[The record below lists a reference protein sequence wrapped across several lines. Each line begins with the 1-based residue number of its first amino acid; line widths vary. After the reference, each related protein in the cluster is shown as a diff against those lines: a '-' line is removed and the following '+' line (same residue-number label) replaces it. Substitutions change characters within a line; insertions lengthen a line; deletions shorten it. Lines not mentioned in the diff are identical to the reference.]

1 MNSFNEIIEKS
12 DSICILGHINP
23 DGDCLG
29 STLGIYN
36 YIKNKYNDKK
46 KLKVYLEEA
55 SKKFDC
61 LPGFYDISHD
71 TNDAIE
77 YDLAIVCDCSS
88 KERVK
93 EFLVYLENSK
103 NQFVID
109 HHETNNINI
118 ENAVIDPNC
127 PATSQLVYD
136 LLDKNYIDKKVAEC
150 IYIGIAH
157 DTGVFRY
164 SSTNKR
170 TFEIAGELIEKNI
183 DFTDLL
189 DKTMFMKSFQQKKI
203 EAMIIERAKF
213 LCGGKVLFGYVTSDE
228 LDYYS
233 LTKKDVD
240 AVVVSLRETENIKMA
255 VFAYQQ
261 TKTSYKISLRS
272 NGEKIN
278 CADIAKVHEGGGHKK
293 AAGFTL
299 DMPLDDIIKLLDK
312 ELINIIN
319 E

>member
-1 MNSFNEIIEKS
+1 MSGFNE
-12 DSICILGHINP
+12 
-23 DGDCLG
+23 
-29 STLGIYN
+29 
-36 YIKNKYNDKK
+36 
-46 KLKVYLEEA
+46 
-55 SKKFDC
+55 
-61 LPGFYDISHD
+61 ISHD

-77 YDLAIVCDCSS
+77 YDLAIVCDCSNMDRLKDFS
-88 KERVK
+88 
-93 EFLVYLENSK
+93 VYFKNAK
-103 NQFVID
+103 NQFLID
-109 HHETNNINI
+109 HHETNNINV
-118 ENAVIDPNC
+118 ENAVVDPDC
-127 PATSQLVYD
+127 PATCQLVYD
-136 LLDKNYIDKKVAEC
+136 LLDREYIDKKVAEC

-299 DMPLDDIIKLLDK
+299 NMPLNEIIKLIDK
-312 ELINIIN
+312 ELAKII
-319 E
+319 

>member
-12 DSICILGHINP
+12 NTICILGHTNP

-29 STLGIYN
+29 STLSIYN
-36 YIKNKYNDKK
+36 YIKNKYADKK
-46 KLKVYLEEA
+46 KVKVYLEEA

-61 LPGFYDISHD
+61 LSGFNEISHD

-77 YDLAIVCDCSS
+77 YDLAIVCDCSNMDRLKDFS
-88 KERVK
+88 
-93 EFLVYLENSK
+93 VYFKNAK
-103 NQFVID
+103 NQFLID
-109 HHETNNINI
+109 HHETNNINV
-118 ENAVIDPNC
+118 ENAVVDPDC
-127 PATSQLVYD
+127 PATCQLVYD
-136 LLDKNYIDKKVAEC
+136 LLDREYIDKKVAEC

-183 DFTDLL
+183 DFTYLL
-189 DKTMFMKSFQQKKI
+189 DKTIFIKSFQQKKI
-203 EAMIIERAKF
+203 TAMIIERAKF
-213 LCGGKVLFGYVTSDE
+213 LCAGKALFAYVTIDE
-228 LDYYS
+228 LEAFS

-240 AVVVSLRETENIKMA
+240 MVVGDLRETENIDIA
-255 VFAYQQ
+255 VFAYQINNNI
-261 TKTSYKISLRS
+261 YKISLRS

-278 CADIAKVHEGGGHKK
+278 CADIAKIYEGGGHKK

-299 DMPLDDIIKLLDK
+299 NMPLDEIIKLLDK
-312 ELINIIN
+312 ELAKII
-319 E
+319 